1 MKQAVILA
9 AVLIPLLVGA
19 TVVSI
24 WTWGEIGDTQIG
36 VHGYIALGLGV
47 VATLVIG
54 GGLMWLV
61 FYSARRG
68 YDDAAGRDPESE

>member
-1 MKQAVILA
+1 MVSRGNHM
-9 AVLIPLLVGA
+9 VNSSLLTTCRPRCEKKRVA
-19 TVVSI
+19 T
-24 WTWGEIGDTQIG
+24 IGDTSIG
-36 VHGYIALGLGV
+36 VHGYIALGLGA

-68 YDDAAGRDPESE
+68 YDERAGRDPESE